1 MALTPALIRISAP
14 SANGKNASDAATAP
28 LGAVGS
34 VSQRV
39 GTLDGQIGGIHTIDL
54 AHADAYGCLIVS
66 DKYGVGFDAPDGTPC
81 EHQIPDGFSVGRL
94 AGNQLPRV
102 RIVAWSVNQIGG
114 LHEQTAVN
122 LTELGL
128 GLRRLRHL
136 QDTQVLLLGLEQ
148 FKRIGVVIGRDDDFG
163 ED

>member
-1 MALTPALIRISAP
+1 MALDLTHRMARHANTRSLTVSA
-14 SANGKNASDAATAP
+14 SA
-28 LGAVGS
+28 GS
-34 VSQRV
+34 PETSF
-39 GTLDGQIGGIHTIDL
+39 
-54 AHADAYGCLIVS
+54 HAFGC
-66 DKYGVGFDAPDGTPC
+66 
-81 EHQIPDGFSVGRL
+81 
-94 AGNQLPRV
+94 
-102 RIVAWSVNQIGG
+102 VAWSVNQIDG
-114 LHEQTAVN
+114 LYEQTAVN

>member
-1 MALTPALIRISAP
+1 MPT
-14 SANGKNASDAATAP
+14 
-28 LGAVGS
+28 
-34 VSQRV
+34 
-39 GTLDGQIGGIHTIDL
+39 
-54 AHADAYGCLIVS
+54 GCLIVG

-102 RIVAWSVNQIGG
+102 RIVSWSVNQIGG

-148 FKRIGVVIGRDDDFG
+148 FKRIGVVIGATMTSVKIGRTLSAISMVTLLFAAITPP
-163 ED
+163 